1 MAGIPKADRL
11 LNLLN
16 FLLAS
21 PRPVAI
27 EEVFGKVDGYR
38 QEGRSETGER
48 LFSRDRQ
55 DLKALGVPLEF
66 VPGEGGEGG
75 YRVRRE
81 AYLLRPVQLTG
92 EDAVTLSFLLEHTRA
107 RSGSE
112 RSRLLASALTKVSPR
127 PTPSHP
133 SARAYRFGRS
143 RDESPAATRVLLD
156 LADACAARHAVRFS
170 YLRPGQKRPAARTC
184 EPYALVRFAEA
195 WYLVGRDLD
204 REEVRTFHVGRI
216 RGGVRPA
223 GRGTSKDAAY
233 EPPAEFDPGA
243 FFPTHRW
250 QFGPHDE
257 EAVLDPDDLA
267 RWRIGQET
275 GPHGPGRLR
284 LRVRDPQAFYRWL
297 APFGT
302 RVRLAGSA
310 PLREGYLA
318 FLDGLRRRHG

>member
-1 MAGIPKADRL
+1 MRGIPKQDRL

-16 FLLAS
+16 FLLAV

-27 EEVFGKVDGYR
+27 GEVFEQVDGYR
-38 QEGRSETGER
+38 QEGRSETGDR
-48 LFSRDRQ
+48 LFSRDRR

-66 VPGEGGEGG
+66 VPGEGG

-92 EDAVTLSFLLEHTRA
+92 EDAVTLSFLLEHARA
-107 RSGSE
+107 RAGSE
-112 RSRLLASALTKVSPR
+112 GSRLLASALAKAVPR
-127 PTPSHP
+127 ATPPHP
-133 SARAYRFGRS
+133 SARAYRFGRPGK
-143 RDESPAATRVLLD
+143 ESPGAARVLLD
-156 LADACAARHAVRFS
+156 LADACAARRGVRFA
-170 YLRPGQKRPAARTC
+170 YARDGQRQATAREC

-195 WYLVGRDLD
+195 WYLVGRD
-204 REEVRTFHVGRI
+204 RARKEVRTFRVGRI
-216 RGGVRPA
+216 RGAVRPV
-223 GRGTSKDAAY
+223 RRAADGPEY
-233 EPPAEFDPGA
+233 EPPAEFDPGT

-250 QFGPHDE
+250 QFGPLDE
-257 EAVLDPDDLA
+257 EATLDPDDLA
-267 RWRIGQET
+267 RWRIEQET
-275 GPHGPGRLR
+275 GPHAPGRLR

-318 FLDGLRRRHG
+318 FLEGVRG